1 MFEGLDQ
8 LLGLDVIESSPQRM
22 RARLAVKDKLKQ
34 PFGLVHGGVYAAVA
48 ESLASIG
55 TALAAAPDGKHAT
68 GMANNTT
75 FMRPILEG
83 TIHAVAL
90 PRHRGRT
97 TWVWDVEL
105 RNDAE
110 QLCAASRVTIAVR
123 EPGPSRESGS

>member
-1 MFEGLDQ
+1 MLEGLDQ
-8 LLGLDVIESSPQRM
+8 LLGLELIESSPQRM
-22 RARLAVKDKLKQ
+22 RARLAVRDKLKQ

-83 TIHAVAL
+83 TIHAVAR

-110 QLCAASRVTIAVR
+110 QLCAISRVTIAVR
-123 EPGPSRESGS
+123 EPGPNRESGS